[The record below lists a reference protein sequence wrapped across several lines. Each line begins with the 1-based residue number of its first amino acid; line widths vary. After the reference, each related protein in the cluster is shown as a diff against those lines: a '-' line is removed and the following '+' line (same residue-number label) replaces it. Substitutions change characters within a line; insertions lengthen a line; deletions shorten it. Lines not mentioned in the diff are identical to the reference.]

1 MTYLTFQEAEQDV
14 KEIISLKSSF
24 EEFYN
29 QQITGEELHK
39 IIIQKSKISLKH
51 YPDSFLDFIS
61 QINKPLLFGPWTLPK
76 HSSGSFFT
84 AFTDIDWIY
93 EQNFNQQQIEEL
105 LKLYRSN

>member
-39 IIIQKSKISLKH
+39 RIIQKSISSFKH
-51 YPDSFLDFIS
+51 YPD
-61 QINKPLLFGPWTLPK
+61 
-76 HSSGSFFT
+76 
-84 AFTDIDWIY
+84 
-93 EQNFNQQQIEEL
+93 
-105 LKLYRSN
+105 